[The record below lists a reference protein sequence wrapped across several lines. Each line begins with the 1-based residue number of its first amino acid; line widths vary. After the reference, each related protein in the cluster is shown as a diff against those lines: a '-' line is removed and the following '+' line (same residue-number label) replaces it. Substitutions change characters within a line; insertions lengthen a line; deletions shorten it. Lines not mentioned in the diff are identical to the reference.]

1 MPSGA
6 RRKYSENREALRH
19 FDLIGLATKMFDF
32 TFLLI
37 MWAAALRRGRLPPP
51 PSHTQHSTFFR
62 HASCGGHISAVHVAR
77 RTIIES
83 FVQGMV
89 YPMSLMYT
97 LFIFVLVLASPFFFG
112 FLAIIPAFIHDF
124 LINAA
129 NSMKT
134 KKEDEDNEGKDDK
147 SIEMTTVSTDK
158 SKTTTA
164 S

>member
-1 MPSGA
+1 
-6 RRKYSENREALRH
+6 
-19 FDLIGLATKMFDF
+19 MFDF

-37 MWAAALRRGRLPPP
+37 MWAAALRRGRLPLPP
-51 PSHTQHSTFFR
+51 LTHTQRSTFSR
-62 HASCGGHISAVHVAR
+62 HASCGGHISADHAAR

-83 FVQGMV
+83 FVQGKV

-147 SIEMTTVSTDK
+147 SIEMTTVSTEK

>member
-37 MWAAALRRGRLPPP
+37 MWAAALRRGRIPPP
-51 PSHTQHSTFFR
+51 PHPTLFILRRT
-62 HASCGGHISAVHVAR
+62 SCLGHISAVRTAR

-83 FVQGMV
+83 FVQGKV

-97 LFIFVLVLASPFFFG
+97 LFIFILVLVSPFFFG

-134 KKEDEDNEGKDDK
+134 KKEEDNEDKDDK
-147 SIEMTTVSTDK
+147 SIEMTTMSTEKK
-158 SKTTTA
+158 SKTT
-164 S
+164 